1 MCHDQRIPLIVVQVK
16 GYLCTSTH
24 CFNSYGKLSIR
35 SEPHDVKCDE
45 DENYMPR
52 DEDDT
57 EKQEVAQPQV
67 DEILEEENE
76 IIMNTVGD
84 NIANA
89 LVS

>member
-1 MCHDQRIPLIVVQVK
+1 MELHN
-16 GYLCTSTH
+16 
-24 CFNSYGKLSIR
+24 FIR
-35 SEPHDVKCDE
+35 DSALQDDDAFDKCDE

-57 EKQEVAQPQV
+57 EEQEVAQPEV

-76 IIMNTVGD
+76 VTMNTVRD

-89 LVS
+89 LISCR

>member
-1 MCHDQRIPLIVVQVK
+1 MACMALHN
-16 GYLCTSTH
+16 
-24 CFNSYGKLSIR
+24 FIR
-35 SEPHDVKCDE
+35 DSALQDDEFEKCDE

-57 EKQEVAQPQV
+57 EEQEVAQPQV

-76 IIMNTVGD
+76 VTMNTVRD

>member
-1 MCHDQRIPLIVVQVK
+1 
-16 GYLCTSTH
+16 
-24 CFNSYGKLSIR
+24 
-35 SEPHDVKCDE
+35 
-45 DENYMPR
+45 MPR

-57 EKQEVAQPQV
+57 EEQEVAQPQV

-76 IIMNTVGD
+76 VTMNTVRD